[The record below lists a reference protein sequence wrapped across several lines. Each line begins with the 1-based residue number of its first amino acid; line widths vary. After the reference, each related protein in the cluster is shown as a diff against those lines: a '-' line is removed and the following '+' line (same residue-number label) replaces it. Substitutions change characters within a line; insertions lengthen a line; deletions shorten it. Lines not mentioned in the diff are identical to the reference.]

1 MRGLAGARGHC
12 PPFPLGDNTGLSL
25 LATNTVRL
33 KRGGR
38 GRVICTCGWKGKE
51 SGGNREGDCRR
62 KKRNVARIRRRK
74 RRRRRRGRN
83 SAATGSLHGA
93 PADDCRTRD
102 RAHAIAMPLPLLHRN
117 MMSIMT
123 LISNLVSTFPQEKKL
138 PAVVEESLASG
149 QAWTLHFTWQRRL
162 AALAV
167 ESETPV
173 SNS

>member
-33 KRGGR
+33 KGG
-38 GRVICTCGWKGKE
+38 GEGAGHLHLRVKGEGERWKQ
-51 SGGNREGDCRR
+51 RRRDCRR

-74 RRRRRRGRN
+74 RRRRRRRRRRGGN

-123 LISNLVSTFPQEKKL
+123 IIFNLVSTFPQEKKT
-138 PAVVEESLASG
+138 SS
-149 QAWTLHFTWQRRL
+149 R
-162 AALAV
+162 
-167 ESETPV
+167 S
-173 SNS
+173 